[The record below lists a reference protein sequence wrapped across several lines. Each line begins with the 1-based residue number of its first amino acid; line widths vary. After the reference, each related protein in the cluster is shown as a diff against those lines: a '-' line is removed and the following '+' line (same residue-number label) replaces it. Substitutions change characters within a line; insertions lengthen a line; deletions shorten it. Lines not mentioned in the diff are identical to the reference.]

1 MLSGFSER
9 RRRRQYRRELERR
22 MAELDRL
29 DREYGVGAMPSA
41 TVLRPRKTR
50 RTGAALPGLLIT
62 AILLTAVVALSPAE
76 NFRTIRRLAGFD
88 NDRLGDVPS
97 VAEGA
102 GSYRF
107 TSTQRGGEEPVGY
120 DPCRIIEVAVN
131 PEGAPDDYDELV
143 DTAISRTSDA
153 TGLAF
158 QRVGA
163 TDDRD
168 FLARGG
174 GALGGRPPV
183 LVAWAT
189 PEEVPDLE
197 GDVAGIGGSAALQ
210 SGNGK
215 LRYITGIVVLDRDT
229 FGDFEDD
236 EQPFA
241 QAIVDH
247 EFGHLVG
254 LDHVEDPGELMNADN
269 VGVTTYGPG
278 DREGL
283 ARLGSVDC

>member
-1 MLSGFSER
+1 
-9 RRRRQYRRELERR
+9 

-41 TVLRPRKTR
+41 PARKPRR
-50 RTGAALPGLLIT
+50 QTGAVLPGLLIT

-76 NFRTIRRLAGFD
+76 NFRTIRRLAGFG
-88 NDRLGDVPS
+88 NERLGDVPS
-97 VAEGA
+97 VAQGE
-102 GSYRF
+102 GSYAF
-107 TSTQRGGEEPVGY
+107 TATQRGSNEPVAY
-120 DPCRIIEVAVN
+120 DPCRIIEIAVN
-131 PEGAPDDYDELV
+131 PEGAPDNYDELV
-143 DTAISRTSDA
+143 DTAIERTSDA
-153 TGLAF
+153 TGLAL

-168 FLARGG
+168 FTRNGSSVAS
-174 GALGGRPPV
+174 RPPV

-189 PEEVPDLE
+189 PDEMPDLE

-215 LRYITGIVVLDRDT
+215 LRYVTGIVVLDRDT

-236 EQPFA
+236 EAPFA

-247 EFGHLVG
+247 EFAHLVG
-254 LDHVEDPGELMNADN
+254 LDHVDDPDELMNEAN

-283 ARLGSVDC
+283 ARLGGVDC

>member
-1 MLSGFSER
+1 MV
-9 RRRRQYRRELERR
+9 
-22 MAELDRL
+22 ELDRL
-29 DREYGVGAMPSA
+29 DREYGVGAMPGTSTPA
-41 TVLRPRKTR
+41 PRKPR
-50 RTGAALPGLLIT
+50 RQTGAALPGLLVT
-62 AILLTAVVALSPAE
+62 AVILTAVVALSPTE
-76 NFRTIRRLAGFD
+76 NFRTIRQLAGFG
-88 NDRLGDVPS
+88 NARLGDVPS
-97 VAEGA
+97 VAEGE
-102 GSYRF
+102 GSYAF
-107 TSTQRGGEEPVGY
+107 TATQRGSKQPVAY

-131 PEGAPDDYDELV
+131 PEGAPENYDELV
-143 DTAISRTSDA
+143 DTAIDRTGDA

-158 QRVGA
+158 RRIGT

-168 FLARGG
+168 FTRRTSAI
-174 GALGGRPPV
+174 ASRPPV

-197 GDVAGIGGSAALQ
+197 GDIAGIGGSAAVDM
-210 SGNGK
+210 GTGRM
-215 LRYITGIVVLDRDT
+215 RYVTGIVVLDAGT

-254 LDHVEDPGELMNADN
+254 LDHVDDPHELMNGAN

-283 ARLGSVDC
+283 ARLGGVDC

>member
-1 MLSGFSER
+1 
-9 RRRRQYRRELERR
+9 

-41 TVLRPRKTR
+41 PLAARTVPRKPR
-50 RTGAALPGLLIT
+50 RQTGAVLPGLLIT
-62 AILLTAVVALSPAE
+62 AIILTAVVALSPAE

-88 NDRLGDVPS
+88 NERLGEVPA
-97 VAEGA
+97 VAQGE
-102 GSYRF
+102 GSYSF
-107 TSTQRGGEEPVGY
+107 TATQRGSKEPVAY

-131 PEGAPDDYDELV
+131 PDGAPDNYDELV
-143 DTAISRTSDA
+143 DTAIERTSDA

-158 QRVGA
+158 QRVGG

-168 FLARGG
+168 FTRRGS
-174 GALGGRPPV
+174 AIATRPPV

-189 PEEVPDLE
+189 PAEVPDLE
-197 GDVAGIGGSAALQ
+197 GDIAGIGGSAATA

-215 LRYITGIVVLDRDT
+215 LRYVTGIVVLDRDT
-229 FGDFEDD
+229 FGEFEDD

-254 LDHVEDPGELMNADN
+254 LDHVEDPHELMNEGN

>member
-1 MLSGFSER
+1 MLSRFPEG
-9 RRRRQYRRELERR
+9 RRRRQYRPQR
-22 MAELDRL
+22 
-29 DREYGVGAMPSA
+29 
-41 TVLRPRKTR
+41 
-50 RTGAALPGLLIT
+50 GAALPGLLIT

-88 NDRLGDVPS
+88 NERLGEVPS
-97 VAEGA
+97 VAQGE
-102 GSYRF
+102 GSYAF
-107 TSTQRGGEEPVGY
+107 TATQRGGEEPVAY
-120 DPCRIIEVAVN
+120 DPCRVIEVVVN
-131 PEGAPDDYDELV
+131 PEGAPEGYDELV
-143 DTAISRTSDA
+143 DTAIERTGDA
-153 TGLAF
+153 TGLRF
-158 QRVGA
+158 DRVGT

-168 FLARGG
+168 FTRRTSAI
-174 GALGGRPPV
+174 ANRPPV

-197 GDVAGIGGSAALQ
+197 GDVAGIGGSVAVDA
-210 SGNGK
+210 GTGRT
-215 LRYITGIVVLDRDT
+215 RYVTGIVVLDQDA

-254 LDHVEDPGELMNADN
+254 LDHVDDPHELMNEGN

-283 ARLGSVDC
+283 ARLGSIDC

>member
-1 MLSGFSER
+1 
-9 RRRRQYRRELERR
+9 

-29 DREYGVGAMPSA
+29 DREYGVGAMPGTSTPA
-41 TVLRPRKTR
+41 RRPRR
-50 RTGAALPGLLIT
+50 QTGAALPGLLIT
-62 AILLTAVVALSPAE
+62 AVLLAAVVALSPAE
-76 NFRTIRRLAGFD
+76 NFQTLRRLVGFGGE
-88 NDRLGDVPS
+88 RLGEVPS
-97 VAEGA
+97 VAHGE
-102 GSYRF
+102 GSYAF
-107 TSTQRGGEEPVGY
+107 SATQRGSKQPVAY

-131 PEGAPDDYDELV
+131 AEGAPDNYDELV
-143 DTAISRTSDA
+143 DTAIERTGDA

-158 QRVGA
+158 QRVGL

-168 FLARGG
+168 FTRRASALA
-174 GALGGRPPV
+174 GRPPV

-189 PEEVPDLE
+189 ADEVPDLE
-197 GDVAGIGGSAALQ
+197 GNVAGIGGSAAMDT
-210 SGNGK
+210 GDGR
-215 LRYITGIVVLDRDT
+215 LRYVTGIVVLDEDT

-254 LDHVEDPGELMNADN
+254 LDHVNDPNELMNEGN
-269 VGVTTYGPG
+269 VGVTSYGPG

-283 ARLGSVDC
+283 ARLGGVAC

>member
-1 MLSGFSER
+1 MPSQSPDR
-9 RRRRQYRRELERR
+9 RRTPRQ
-22 MAELDRL
+22 
-29 DREYGVGAMPSA
+29 
-41 TVLRPRKTR
+41 
-50 RTGAALPGLLIT
+50 TGAALPGLLIT
-62 AILLTAVVALSPAE
+62 AILLAAVVALSPAE

-88 NDRLGDVPS
+88 NERLGDVPS
-97 VAEGA
+97 VTQGE

-107 TSTQRGGEEPVGY
+107 TATQRGSGEPVAY

-143 DTAISRTSDA
+143 DTALERTSAA

-158 QRVGA
+158 RRVGP
-163 TDDRD
+163 TDNRD
-168 FLARGG
+168 FTRHGSVIAS
-174 GALGGRPPV
+174 RPPV

-189 PEEVPDLE
+189 PDEMPDLE

-210 SGNGK
+210 AGNGK
-215 LRYITGIVVLDRDT
+215 LRYVTGIVVLDRDT

-254 LDHVEDPGELMNADN
+254 LDHVADPDELMNEAN
-269 VGVTTYGPG
+269 VGVTSYGPG